1 MKRTIKVELA
11 FKDGTKNKNVTISKN
26 DCNDCDGWD
35 SGMIY
40 DLLAEKLEV
49 ENTSDWADS
58 FDILN
63 YSELTEFLDYW
74 CAPDDES

>member
-1 MKRTIKVELA
+1 MKRTIKVELE
-11 FKDGTKNKNVTISKN
+11 FNDGTKNKNVTISKN

-35 SGMIY
+35 SSMIY

>member
-1 MKRTIKVELA
+1 MKCAIKVELA
-11 FKDGTKNKNVTISKN
+11 FKDGTKNKKVTISKN

-49 ENTSDWADS
+49 ENTSD
-58 FDILN
+58 
-63 YSELTEFLDYW
+63 
-74 CAPDDES
+74 